1 MEQAAP
7 VATPVAQPVVEITET
22 APQTP
27 KANAELTVDLLNI
40 LDEVDKTETVE
51 ALKALFDRHK
61 VYLDYM
67 FMSPVIGQEINLRMA
82 IMVRKSELEDGVN
95 AGQ

>member
-1 MEQAAP
+1 
-7 VATPVAQPVVEITET
+7 
-22 APQTP
+22 
-27 KANAELTVDLLNI
+27 
-40 LDEVDKTETVE
+40 VDKTETVE

-82 IMVRKSELEDGVN
+82 IMVRKSELEDGVSV
-95 AGQ
+95 GQ